1 MKRQPR
7 KVRWTKT
14 ARMYAGKEMLVDG
27 TLQLAARRNIP
38 TRYSREL
45 LAHTLQAM
53 KRVSEIRARRE
64 RVFYKKRMAGK
75 RLREV
80 TENHKL
86 VALNEHLLRDI
97 EKHCEAAPD
106 TERGVYTKEL
116 AIAHASQKGKAFG
129 VGISRLRRRIDGDV
143 EEVTEWI

>member
-7 KVRWTKT
+7 KMRWTKT
-14 ARMYAGKEMLVDG
+14 ARMYAGKEMLVDS

-53 KRVSEIRARRE
+53 KRVSEIRVRRE
-64 RVFYKKRMAGK
+64 RVFYKKRMASK
-75 RLREV
+75 RSREV

-86 VALNEHLLRDI
+86 VALNEHLLPDI
-97 EKHCEAAPD
+97 GKHREAVPA
-106 TERGVYTKEL
+106 TERGV
-116 AIAHASQKGKAFG
+116 
-129 VGISRLRRRIDGDV
+129 
-143 EEVTEWI
+143 